1 MIKGLN
7 KDQVEQSRK
16 LHGDN
21 IIHEAEQ
28 ETFWDKFKGAFDDP
42 MIKLLLVIA
51 AIMAIMAVM
60 GYAEFGEIIGIVI
73 SVLLVTGISA
83 KT

>member
-60 GYAEFGEIIGIVI
+60 GYAVWRNYWYSNFCVTCYWNFG
-73 SVLLVTGISA
+73 
-83 KT
+83 KN

>member
-42 MIKLLLVIA
+42 MIKLLLVWQLWQLWD
-51 AIMAIMAVM
+51 MQSL
-60 GYAEFGEIIGIVI
+60 EK
-73 SVLLVTGISA
+73 LLV
-83 KT
+83 